1 MSAAPDRRSSNGA
14 PPAVS
19 ASDTSAPVANLSGRL
34 VYRFG
39 AGEADGDLSLKP
51 LLGGKGA
58 SLAEMSRIGLPVPP
72 GFTISTV
79 CCQYTIDH
87 EGAWPDGLAEEVDAG
102 LRHIEAILGAQ
113 FGEAEDATE
122 VGGDGAPATAATNT
136 EAPLLLSVR
145 SGAAQSMPGM
155 MDTVLNLGL
164 NDAVTERLARTTGN
178 ERFAYDAYRRFIDM
192 FGDVVTGVPHHHF
205 EAALAALKAER
216 GVTSDLDLTAADL
229 RTLVARYKAVYE
241 THAGAPFPTDPRV
254 QLRLAINAVFASW
267 NNDRAVKFRRIN
279 RMQDLVGTAVT
290 VQAMVFGNTGPTSGT
305 GVLFTRNPATG
316 EAALF
321 GEFLAN
327 AQGEDVVG
335 GLRTPRA
342 IAEMEEAFPGVYAQ
356 LVDAARRLEA
366 HNADMQDVEFTVQ
379 DGHLFLLQTRNG
391 KRTGPAALKIAVDF
405 VREGLADP
413 PTAVRSLVQPH
424 HIDQLLHPQ
433 FADADRYAGRVIAT
447 GLPASPGAAVG
458 RVVFTA
464 DEAERQRDAGE
475 RVLLV
480 RVETSPEDVG
490 GMDAAQGILTA
501 RGGMTSHA
509 AVVARGWGTPCV
521 SGCGAL
527 VVDEVAGRFTVGDTV
542 VEAGD
547 WLSIN
552 GSTGEVILGQEA
564 LVEPELTGDFETF
577 MGWVDAA
584 RTLGVRANADTP
596 ADAAQARAFG
606 AAGIGLCRTEHMFF
620 GDDRIGAMREM
631 ILADTDAAR
640 AAALDR
646 LLPFQRADFAD
657 IFRAM
662 DGFPV
667 TIRLLDPPLHEFVP
681 HTPESQQETA
691 NRLGVPIEQVQAAVA
706 RLAEVNPMLGH
717 RGCRLGITNPGITA
731 MQARA
736 LFEAAVEVQAEG
748 VDVQPEVMVPLVGT
762 VAELADQRAVVER
775 VAAEVFAERGA
786 EVAYLVGTM
795 IEIPRA
801 ALTAG
806 AIAAEADFFSFGT
819 NDLTQ
824 MTYGY
829 SRDDAGT
836 FIPAYLDRKVLPAD
850 PFQTLDREG
859 VGQLVSMATTSGRAT
874 KPGLKVGLCGEH
886 GGDPASVAFCHA
898 VGLDYVSCSP
908 FRIPIARLASAQA
921 ALAS

>member
-1 MSAAPDRRSSNGA
+1 MSAAPFHRSSNGA

-87 EGAWPDGLAEEVDAG
+87 EGAWPDGLAEEVDGG
-102 LRHIEAILGAQ
+102 LRYIEAILGAQ

-122 VGGDGAPATAATNT
+122 VGGDGAPATPDT

-164 NDAVTERLARTTGN
+164 NDAVTERLARATGN

-267 NNDRAVKFRRIN
+267 NNERAVKFRRIN

-342 IAEMEEAFPGVYAQ
+342 IA
-356 LVDAARRLEA
+356 
-366 HNADMQDVEFTVQ
+366 DMQDVEFTVQ

-413 PTAVRSLVQPH
+413 QTAVRSLVQPH

-433 FADADRYAGRVIAT
+433 FADAGSYADRVIA
-447 GLPASPGAAVG
+447 
-458 RVVFTA
+458 
-464 DEAERQRDAGE
+464 
-475 RVLLV
+475 
-480 RVETSPEDVG
+480 
-490 GMDAAQGILTA
+490 
-501 RGGMTSHA
+501 
-509 AVVARGWGTPCV
+509 
-521 SGCGAL
+521 
-527 VVDEVAGRFTVGDTV
+527 
-542 VEAGD
+542 
-547 WLSIN
+547 
-552 GSTGEVILGQEA
+552 
-564 LVEPELTGDFETF
+564 
-577 MGWVDAA
+577 
-584 RTLGVRANADTP
+584 
-596 ADAAQARAFG
+596 
-606 AAGIGLCRTEHMFF
+606 
-620 GDDRIGAMREM
+620 
-631 ILADTDAAR
+631 
-640 AAALDR
+640 
-646 LLPFQRADFAD
+646 
-657 IFRAM
+657 
-662 DGFPV
+662 
-667 TIRLLDPPLHEFVP
+667 
-681 HTPESQQETA
+681 
-691 NRLGVPIEQVQAAVA
+691 
-706 RLAEVNPMLGH
+706 
-717 RGCRLGITNPGITA
+717 
-731 MQARA
+731 
-736 LFEAAVEVQAEG
+736 
-748 VDVQPEVMVPLVGT
+748 
-762 VAELADQRAVVER
+762 
-775 VAAEVFAERGA
+775 
-786 EVAYLVGTM
+786 
-795 IEIPRA
+795 
-801 ALTAG
+801 
-806 AIAAEADFFSFGT
+806 
-819 NDLTQ
+819 
-824 MTYGY
+824 
-829 SRDDAGT
+829 
-836 FIPAYLDRKVLPAD
+836 
-850 PFQTLDREG
+850 
-859 VGQLVSMATTSGRAT
+859 
-874 KPGLKVGLCGEH
+874 
-886 GGDPASVAFCHA
+886 
-898 VGLDYVSCSP
+898 
-908 FRIPIARLASAQA
+908 
-921 ALAS
+921 